1 MPKCPNCGK
10 EIDFLKNY
18 VSNATDEFNFSLNDK
33 GKPVYEY
40 VDTLAMSESEDDNI
54 YACPECG
61 QTLFTNEKD
70 AIEFLKGKK

>member
-1 MPKCPNCGK
+1 MPKCPKCGK

-18 VSNATDEFNFSLNDK
+18 VSNTTEEFNFSLNDK
-33 GKPVYEY
+33 GEPVYEY
-40 VDTLAMSESEDDNI
+40 VDALTYGSNSV

-61 QTLFTNEKD
+61 EDLFTNEED